1 MTTELF
7 MAKRTSGTLLRLN
20 QCELKDTSGEEFD
33 FFKAVTEESLLVVLT
48 VKQVELA
55 SDSDP
60 DIVSLR
66 HYILSGGWS

>member
-33 FFKAVTEESLLVVLT
+33 FFKAVAEESLLVVLT

-55 SDSDP
+55 SDRDP
-60 DIVSLR
+60 DIASLR

>member
-1 MTTELF
+1 MNL
-7 MAKRTSGTLLRLN
+7 
-20 QCELKDTSGEEFD
+20 DTSGEEFD
-33 FFKAVTEESLLVVLT
+33 FFKAVAEESLLVVLT

-60 DIVSLR
+60 DIASLR